1 MHATITTKKKN
12 NHCHF
17 TKKTHE
23 IKVNLN
29 HFISFFILF
38 ITFKY
43 TPIPKHFISYVH
55 GYLVWIYV

>member
-29 HFISFFILF
+29 HFIS
-38 ITFKY
+38 
-43 TPIPKHFISYVH
+43 YVH
-55 GYLVWIYV
+55 GHLVWIYV